1 MSSNQAITQQVN
13 TILEALR
20 YQGITTAVLAPGSRS
35 TPVALL
41 LAQLEHQG
49 RLDLYVDVDE
59 RSAGFFAL
67 GIVKQTKRPVL
78 LVCTSGT
85 AAANFYPAVCE
96 AKSAHLPLV
105 ILTTDRPPELTNI
118 GAPQALDQIHF
129 YGQQVKHFC
138 ELPLASA
145 SSAELEY
152 LNFNVQRMVVAAK
165 TRPCGP
171 VHFNLPLRKPL
182 LPQLSPA
189 KAIYPKIEFETAA
202 LKLAAFDLKQLQ
214 QTFANKRGLII
225 AGPEM
230 QPPQHAALLKWARAS
245 AWPIL
250 ADSLSQLRGNASENV
265 ITGYELFMGI
275 PEVREKLK
283 PEVIIRSGGTL
294 VSAQLAAWLKELQI
308 PLYYLD
314 PDQEVN
320 DHTKTATHV
329 LPVEEANFFAALR
342 PVTTP
347 ADWLH
352 KWAGVQ
358 NKTLK
363 SLTAYDFTQKFCEPA
378 IAVALAQQLPARAN
392 LFVSNS
398 MPIRD
403 IERFFLTA
411 REKIKIACNRGA
423 NGIDGIISSAL
434 GMSAQVQDKQTA
446 NFLLIGDLAFF
457 HDMNGLMMAVRY
469 RLQLRIIVVNNNGG
483 GIFSFLPQAQVADF
497 EELFGTAQNL
507 EIAKVAALYHA
518 TYQKIESFTALQ
530 QVLATPVHSLEI
542 IEIVTKRSENVA
554 QHQQLQQAV
563 KDGILRMLINEN
575 QA

>member
-1 MSSNQAITQQVN
+1 M
-13 TILEALR
+13 
-20 YQGITTAVLAPGSRS
+20 
-35 TPVALL
+35 
-41 LAQLEHQG
+41 
-49 RLDLYVDVDE
+49 
-59 RSAGFFAL
+59 
-67 GIVKQTKRPVL
+67 
-78 LVCTSGT
+78 
-85 AAANFYPAVCE
+85 
-96 AKSAHLPLV
+96 
-105 ILTTDRPPELTNI
+105 
-118 GAPQALDQIHF
+118 
-129 YGQQVKHFC
+129 
-138 ELPLASA
+138 
-145 SSAELEY
+145 
-152 LNFNVQRMVVAAK
+152 
-165 TRPCGP
+165 
-171 VHFNLPLRKPL
+171 
-182 LPQLSPA
+182 
-189 KAIYPKIEFETAA
+189 
-202 LKLAAFDLKQLQ
+202 
-214 QTFANKRGLII
+214 
-225 AGPEM
+225 
-230 QPPQHAALLKWARAS
+230 
-245 AWPIL
+245 
-250 ADSLSQLRGNASENV
+250 
-265 ITGYELFMGI
+265 
-275 PEVREKLK
+275 
-283 PEVIIRSGGTL
+283 
-294 VSAQLAAWLKELQI
+294 
-308 PLYYLD
+308 
-314 PDQEVN
+314 
-320 DHTKTATHV
+320 
-329 LPVEEANFFAALR
+329 
-342 PVTTP
+342 
-347 ADWLH
+347 
-352 KWAGVQ
+352 AGVQ

-446 NFLLIGDLAFF
+446 NFLLIGGDLAFF

-469 RLQLRIIVVNNNGG
+469 QLQLRIIVVNNNGGG

-542 IEIVTKRSENVA
+542 IEVVTKRSENVA